1 MPRSRPSKGFEARE
15 QHRMLLV
22 LHALVMIAGLAACA
36 LLNRLRS
43 PERLWVHWV
52 GLAWLLIFA
61 GHLWVFSRGTIATMG
76 GKRE

>member
-1 MPRSRPSKGFEARE
+1 
-15 QHRMLLV
+15 MLLV

-36 LLNRLRS
+36 LLNRLRT

-52 GLAWLLIFA
+52 GLAWLSVFC
-61 GHLWVFSRGTIATMG
+61 GHLWAFSRGTLATMG